1 MYGLGLW
8 YLRWGVVGVM
18 MVSLAVLWLSPESGR
33 TLPDLPYL
41 SVSFLDIG
49 QGDSIFIETP
59 DRVQILI
66 DGGPDGTV
74 IRELAKLM
82 SPYDRTIDMVIATHA
97 DKDHIAGLIDVME
110 RYEVGVIV
118 MTENAHDTGVANVYR
133 QMVAKEGAEVIYAR
147 AGQTWQL
154 GASTTMHVYSPA
166 GDPTEWESNASSIVT
181 QIVYGDV
188 AFMLTGDAPLATE
201 DFMVRQYGERLQSN
215 VLKLGHHGSRTSTSE
230 LFVTTVAPQYAV
242 VSAGRNNRF
251 GHPHPEPIT
260 NVSRAGALVFN
271 TAERGTLTF
280 QTNGEE
286 VWVR

>member
-1 MYGLGLW
+1 
-8 YLRWGVVGVM
+8 M
-18 MVSLAVLWLSPESGR
+18 MVGSAGFWLSPENGR

-49 QGDSIFIETP
+49 QGDAIFIETP
-59 DRVQILI
+59 DRVQMLI

-74 IRELAKLM
+74 IRELAKIM
-82 SPYDRTIDMVIATHA
+82 SPHDRTIDIVVATHA
-97 DKDHIAGLIDVME
+97 DKDHIAGLIDVLE
-110 RYEVGVIV
+110 RFEVGLII

-133 QMVAKEGAEVIYAR
+133 EMVKKEGAEIVYAR
-147 AGQTWQL
+147 AGQTWTL
-154 GASTTMHVYSPA
+154 GASTTVYVYSPA

-188 AFMLTGDAPLATE
+188 SFMLTGDAPLATE
-201 DFMVRQYGERLQSN
+201 DFMVRQYGERLLSD

-230 LFVTTVAPQYAV
+230 LFAQTVLPKYAI
-242 VSAGRNNRF
+242 VSAGRNNRY

-260 NVSRAGALVFN
+260 NVTRVGATVLS
-271 TAERGTLTF
+271 TAERGSIHLYS
-280 QTNGEE
+280 NGTD